1 MKFHKNSS
9 WKTTFFHTKRRTDKY
24 YKANSR
30 YSLCERALTFRSAKA
45 RKMDLK

>member
-1 MKFHKNSS
+1 MKIRPGEP
-9 WKTTFFHTKRRTDKY
+9 TFFHTKKRKDKY

-30 YSLCERALTFRSAKA
+30 YSLCKRALTLRSAKA